1 MTTNPTDAKVIPF
14 PGARRRAASGKPQ
27 QAASPPSSPPVTDEP
42 GALFEMPLRPVPR
55 PRAAKPKPAPTGK
68 PKRPREPKPEPL
80 IPPRPALHEAGA
92 EDELVEGI
100 KRTRRVRVTFDATV
114 HEAYYGLGRKLTLV
128 VDLASGQRIA
138 FGIADT
144 GALVEVIER
153 AEGETA

>member
-1 MTTNPTDAKVIPF
+1 MDTKPDGATVIPF
-14 PGARRRAASGKPQ
+14 PGTRRGVPSGTPQ
-27 QAASPPSSPPVTDEP
+27 QASSRPSRPPATDEP
-42 GALFEMPLRPVPR
+42 AALFEAPLQPVPR
-55 PRAAKPKPAPTGK
+55 PRAAKPAPAGK
-68 PKRPREPKPEPL
+68 PKRPSKPEPL

-100 KRTRRVRVTFDATV
+100 KQTRRVRVTFDATV

-138 FGIADT
+138 FGIADI

>member
-1 MTTNPTDAKVIPF
+1 MDDPASGVVIPF
-14 PGARRRAASGKPQ
+14 DAARRRGAQGKPR
-27 QAASPPSSPPVTDEP
+27 QAASPLSSPSATDEP
-42 GALFEMPLRPVPR
+42 GALFEVPLRPVQR
-55 PRAAKPKPAPTGK
+55 PSAAKPAPAGK

-114 HEAYYGLGRKLTLV
+114 HEAYYGLGRNLTLA

-138 FGIADT
+138 FGIADI

>member
-1 MTTNPTDAKVIPF
+1 MATDPTDATVIPF
-14 PGARRRAASGKPQ
+14 DRARRRGASGNPSE
-27 QAASPPSSPPVTDEP
+27 AASPPPSPSATDEP
-42 GALFEMPLRPVPR
+42 GALFEMPLRPVQR
-55 PRAAKPKPAPTGK
+55 PRAAKPAPAVK
-68 PKRPREPKPEPL
+68 PKRPRPAKPEPL
-80 IPPRPALHEAGA
+80 IPPRPVLHEAGA

-138 FGIADT
+138 FGIADI